1 MEKILKIETLILS
14 GKFVDEEQK
23 VTYTTKSSVE
33 KSLADLKGIQTALE
47 EVAKEE
53 QDRAGGGQSSSAHAG
68 SSEETKDSDA
78 AASPV
83 EFPLSEKRVAVAES
97 DTSEVVEKLLKT
109 FQVIHR
115 YEAATSKP
123 LPVDVASLS
132 QAISGSVSG
141 AQVAFQG
148 LLEVRIRTNRIFVLR
163 KLRCVFVCRVC
174 RKGPTFGSCARIP
187 SPSCCRKCA
196 RSGSVAPARITTK
209 YCFTKTHSP
218 STGGL
223 FT

>member
-47 EVAKEE
+47 EVAQEE

-68 SSEETKDSDA
+68 SSEESKDSDA

-97 DTSEVVEKLLKT
+97 DDVVEKLLKT

-132 QAISGSVSG
+132 QALSGSVSE

-148 LLEVRIRTNRIFVLR
+148 LLEVRICTNRILV
-163 KLRCVFVCRVC
+163 
-174 RKGPTFGSCARIP
+174 
-187 SPSCCRKCA
+187 
-196 RSGSVAPARITTK
+196 
-209 YCFTKTHSP
+209 
-218 STGGL
+218 
-223 FT
+223 